1 MQNRKSTA
9 IRRQQIVDI
18 IRSIISSKGIEHVTI
33 SEIAKKIG
41 TTKGAIYRHFKSKRD
56 ILSLLIDN
64 IEETLMEAVD
74 NALVEKDPIQNLKNI
89 LLAQLT
95 LAKNR
100 RETSFVVIM
109 GALQFGDPF
118 IRKKILKLIQKYLK
132 RIEKL
137 ILNAIELGLLKK
149 DVTPK
154 MSAIVFMGL
163 IQSTIT
169 VWSYKNFNFV
179 PEKVHSQ
186 LWDIYRKG
194 IGIKQAQE
202 TTHQEKTKRK

>member
-137 ILNAIELGLLKK
+137 ILNAIELALLKK